1 MSQKQKEAFSSQ
13 SLLSLHQ
20 IRKGVIILKNG
31 SLRSI
36 LAVSGIN
43 LDLKSE
49 NEQSSILV
57 NWRNLLNNLDFQL
70 EVVAHS
76 RRVNIETYLNFL
88 QEKINQETNNLL
100 KLQGEDYY
108 TFING
113 LVTGNNIMK
122 KKFYVVIP
130 YDSVIIKPKDILS
143 QIKEAYKSLLNL
155 KRQAFSN
162 VQPLSNENFNQY
174 YQQLMIRQ
182 NNVINNFTR
191 MGLQAQP
198 LTTKELIELF
208 FNLYNPETFER
219 ESINI
224 PSELNQ

>member
-1 MSQKQKEAFSSQ
+1 MPPKQKESFSSQ
-13 SLLSLHQ
+13 SLLSIHQ

-31 SLRSI
+31 ALRSV

-49 NEQSSILV
+49 HEQSSILT
-57 NWRNLLNNLDFQL
+57 NWRNLLNNLDFTL
-70 EVVAHS
+70 EVVTHS
-76 RRVNIETYLNFL
+76 RRVNIESYLNFL
-88 QEKINQETNNLL
+88 QEKINQETNTLL
-100 KLQGEDYY
+100 KLQGEDYHS
-108 TFING
+108 FIKG

-130 YDSVIIKPKDILS
+130 YDALIIKPKTMLS
-143 QIKEAYKSLLNL
+143 QITEAYKNLLNL
-155 KRQAFSN
+155 KHQAFSH
-162 VQPLSNENFNQY
+162 VLPLTNENFNQH

-191 MGLQAQP
+191 MNLQVQP

-219 ESINI
+219 ESIPI
-224 PSELNQ
+224 PSELNE

>member
-88 QEKINQETNNLL
+88 QERINQETNNLL

-143 QIKEAYKSLLNL
+143 QIKETYKSLLNL

>member
-1 MSQKQKEAFSSQ
+1 MPSKIKEAFSSQ

-36 LAVSGIN
+36 LSVSGIN

-49 NEQSSILV
+49 NEQSSILI

-76 RRVNIETYLNFL
+76 RRVNIQTYLNFI
-88 QEKINQETNNLL
+88 QERINQETNNLL

-130 YDSVIIKPKDILS
+130 YDSVIIRPKNILS

-162 VQPLSNENFNQY
+162 VQPLSNENFNQH

>member
-1 MSQKQKEAFSSQ
+1 MPSKIKEAFSSQ

-36 LAVSGIN
+36 LSVSGIN

-76 RRVNIETYLNFL
+76 RRVNIQTYLNFI
-88 QEKINQETNNLL
+88 QERINQETNNLL

-130 YDSVIIKPKDILS
+130 YDSVIIRPKNILS

-162 VQPLSNENFNQY
+162 VQPLSNENFNQH

>member
-1 MSQKQKEAFSSQ
+1 MPSKIKEAFSSQ

-36 LAVSGIN
+36 LSVSGIN

-49 NEQSSILV
+49 NEQSSILI

-76 RRVNIETYLNFL
+76 RRVNIQTYLNFI
-88 QEKINQETNNLL
+88 QERINQETNNLL

-130 YDSVIIKPKDILS
+130 YDSVIIRPKNILS

-162 VQPLSNENFNQY
+162 VQPLSNENFNQH

-191 MGLQAQP
+191 MGLHAQP

>member
-1 MSQKQKEAFSSQ
+1 MSPRLKETFSSQ

-49 NEQSSILV
+49 NEQSSILI

-76 RRVNIETYLNFL
+76 RRVNIQTYLNFL
-88 QEKINQETNNLL
+88 QERINQETNNLL

-130 YDSVIIKPKDILS
+130 YDSVTIKPKDILS